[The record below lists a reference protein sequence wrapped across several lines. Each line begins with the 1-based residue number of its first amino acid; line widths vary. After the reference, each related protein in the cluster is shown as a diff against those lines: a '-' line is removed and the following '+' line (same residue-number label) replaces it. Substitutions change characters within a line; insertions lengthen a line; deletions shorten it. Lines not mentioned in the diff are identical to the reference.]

1 MLCALCLV
9 LLLFVVAGAS
19 AVALC
24 CCFVLLLLWYKVECA
39 AAGMVRQM
47 VSLQSASPPHHYTA
61 QNSLQSP
68 PQHYSA
74 QRSLGESNPA
84 SAIQDFT
91 SPLSPLHGALNAL
104 SAIERNPFGLH
115 STGLHSTGLHSTGLP
130 ERSYQSPAQGMP
142 PSHLLCMHILCI
154 TENIGHRTCTQR
166 GGSVDVPDLCCG
178 ACELC

>member
-1 MLCALCLV
+1 M
-9 LLLFVVAGAS
+9 
-19 AVALC
+19 
-24 CCFVLLLLWYKVECA
+24 LLLLWYKVECA

-104 SAIERNPFGLH
+104 SAIERNPN
-115 STGLHSTGLHSTGLP
+115 GLP
-130 ERSYQSPAQGMP
+130 GRSYQSPAQGMP

-166 GGSVDVPDLCCG
+166 GSVDVPDLCCG
-178 ACELC
+178 ACELF